1 MNRTIRLVSVFAV
14 GLVGLLALSACAAP
28 AVAQSSGN
36 SQEQPRTISVT
47 GNGVAYGKPDI
58 ATAQI
63 GVQSRSTDPAQA
75 VDDATAKMNAILAAL
90 KGLGIDEKDI
100 QTTNFSVSVQQDVNP
115 ETGQLKDTFTY
126 VVDNTVTV
134 TVRDLG
140 KVGDVLG
147 KAVGAGANSIYG
159 VNFTVSDQAALEAE
173 ARDKAMA
180 DAKARAEQL
189 AKAAGVTLDA
199 PMNISEYSS
208 GPIPYAADY
217 RAAPALGVGGGA
229 PVPVSTGQIQVN
241 LQVSVTYVIK

>member
-1 MNRTIRLVSVFAV
+1 MNRSIKLTTVIMVAL
-14 GLVGLLALSACAAP
+14 LGLLTLSACGAP
-28 AVAQSSGN
+28 AAASGT
-36 SQEQPRTISVT
+36 SQEQPHTISVT

-63 GVQSRSTDPAQA
+63 GVQSRNADPAQA
-75 VDDATAKMNAILAAL
+75 VDDANAKMNAIVTAL

-100 QTTNFSVSVQQDVNP
+100 QTTNFSVSAQQDVDP
-115 ETGQLKDTFTY
+115 ETGKVKDTFTY
-126 VVDNTVTV
+126 VVDNTVSV
-134 TVRDLG
+134 TVRDLS

-159 VNFTVSDQAALEAE
+159 VNFSVSDQSALEAA

-189 AKAAGVTLDA
+189 AKAAGVTLDK
-199 PMNISEYSS
+199 PMTISEYSS

-217 RAAPALGVGGGA
+217 KSAPALSAGGGG

-241 LQVSVTYVIK
+241 LQVSVIYIIK

>member
-1 MNRTIRLVSVFAV
+1 MNRTLRLVSVLAV

-28 AVAQSSGN
+28 AVAQNSG
-36 SQEQPRTISVT
+36 STQAQPHTISVT
-47 GNGVAYGKPDI
+47 GSGVAYGKPDI

-75 VDDATAKMNAILAAL
+75 VDDATAKMNAIMAAL
-90 KGLGIDEKDI
+90 KDLGIDEKDI
-100 QTTNFSVSVQQDVNP
+100 QTTNFSVSAQQDVNP

-134 TVRDLG
+134 TVRDLS

-173 ARDKAMA
+173 ARDRAMA
-180 DAKARAEQL
+180 DAKTRAEQL

-208 GPIPYAADY
+208 GPIPYTADY
-217 RAAPALGVGGGA
+217 KAAPAVGLGGGA

-241 LQVSVTYVIK
+241 LQVSVTYLIK